1 MTKPLVI
8 VGSGLAGYT
17 VAREFRKLNSDQP
30 LLMITADG
38 GESYSKPMLSNAFS
52 AGKDKCAL
60 SMASAVQMAEKLN
73 ATVLTETS
81 VRAIDPQQR
90 QLRLDGQEVVYDKL
104 VLALGASPL
113 KLKCAGDAVGEV
125 LQVNNLDDYQ
135 RFFSRLQSAQSVL
148 VIGSGLVGCEFAND
162 LALSGKQVTLL
173 GRAATPLNRLLPA
186 EMAAHL
192 QQKLAQVGV
201 VWQSSNQVVS
211 INRAAQGY
219 AVRLADG
226 TSLQVGLILSALG
239 LRANVALAE
248 QAGLQTERAI
258 CVDRMLCSSQDSVY
272 ALGDCVQVE
281 GLHLPFVLPLMKS
294 AHALAKTLA
303 GVPTE
308 VVYPAMPV
316 TVKTKSMPLVISPPQ
331 VEECEVELESRQN
344 GQRALYWDQNRTLQG
359 FVLSGDC
366 VAEKQQWTRVLPA
379 WLAEE

>member
-52 AGKDKCAL
+52 AGKDKHAL
-60 SMASAVQMAEKLN
+60 GMASAVQMAEKLN

-81 VRAIDPQQR
+81 VRAIDLHRR
-90 QLRLDGQEVVYDKL
+90 QLLLDGQEVVYDKL

-113 KLKCAGDAVGEV
+113 KLECAGDAVGEV

-135 RFFSRLQSAQSVL
+135 RFFVRLQTAKSVL

-162 LALSGKQVTLL
+162 LALGGKQVTLV
-173 GRAATPLNRLLPA
+173 GRAERPLKRLLPA
-186 EMAAHL
+186 AIATHL

-201 VWQSSNQVVS
+201 VWRLSNQVTS

-226 TSLQVGLILSALG
+226 TSLQVDLILSALG
-239 LRANVALAE
+239 LRANTTLAE

-258 CVDRMLCSSQDSVY
+258 CVDRLLCSSQDSVY
-272 ALGDCVQVE
+272 ALGDCAQVD

-294 AHALAKTLA
+294 AQVLANTLA
-303 GVPTE
+303 GTSTE

-316 TVKTKSMPLVISPPQ
+316 AVKTKSVPLVVSPPQ
-331 VEECEVELESRQN
+331 VEKCVLELETLPD
-344 GQRALYWDQNRTLQG
+344 GQRALYWDQNRVLQG
-359 FVLSGDC
+359 FVLSGSC
-366 VAEKQQWTRVLPA
+366 VAEKQKWVRVLPA
-379 WLAEE
+379 WLAQE